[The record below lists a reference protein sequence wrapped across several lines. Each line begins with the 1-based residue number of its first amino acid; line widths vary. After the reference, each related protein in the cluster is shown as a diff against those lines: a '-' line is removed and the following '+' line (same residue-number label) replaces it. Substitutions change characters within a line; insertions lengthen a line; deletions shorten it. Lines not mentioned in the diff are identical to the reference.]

1 VTKLANIMQEL
12 SMKVAERGKG
22 DEQIFNLQFQ

>member
-1 VTKLANIMQEL
+1 
-12 SMKVAERGKG
+12 MKVAERGKG